1 MADIQFVRPTV
12 EMVEAIAADM
22 RQADIDEV
30 WAAGHK
36 TPLEAL
42 VDGWKVSKYATIAMN
57 GDEPACMFGL
67 VPRDLLSG
75 TGIIWMLGTN
85 ATFKYR
91 REYLKRTPAVIDEML
106 TICPRLCNMVHSK
119 NINSIRWLKWLG
131 FTIEDPV
138 KYGPDDELFH
148 RFHKERQH

>member
-1 MADIQFVRPTV
+1 MAEITFVKPTMALV
-12 EMVEAIAADM
+12 QAIAADM

-42 VDGWKVSKYATIAMN
+42 VDGWEASQYATIAMN

-67 VPRDLLSG
+67 VKRDLLSG

-91 REYLKRTPAVIDEML
+91 REYLKRTPSVIDEML
-106 TICPRLCNMVHSK
+106 TVCPRLCNMVHSK
-119 NINSIRWLKWLG
+119 NINSIRWLRWLG
-131 FTIEDPV
+131 FTIDDPV
-138 KYGPDDELFH
+138 PHGPDDELFH
-148 RFHKERQH
+148 RFHKERLN